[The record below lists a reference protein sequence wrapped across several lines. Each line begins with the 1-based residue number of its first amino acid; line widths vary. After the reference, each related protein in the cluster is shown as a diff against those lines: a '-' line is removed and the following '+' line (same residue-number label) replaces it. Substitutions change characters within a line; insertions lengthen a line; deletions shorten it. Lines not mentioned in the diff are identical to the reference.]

1 MTALLSTQ
9 GDRLLGA
16 LRQRGPHGLVASDL
30 PEGVTFRQVLVHLR
44 GRGHDVRD
52 HTRDTVDGPVPALRL
67 YDRADQ
73 ARERREQEPAFE
85 IGCSAC
91 IACNQRNVAQGD
103 PCDLCPTGHLV
114 IVAIHVAGRE
124 QRAPI
129 TDTRL
134 AA

>member
-9 GDRLLGA
+9 GDQLLGV

-30 PEGVTFRQVLVHLR
+30 PQGVTFRQVLVHLQ
-44 GRGHDVRD
+44 GRGFDVRD
-52 HTRDTVDGPVPALRL
+52 STRDSVDGPVPALRL

-73 ARERREQEPAFE
+73 ARERRERDPAFE

-91 IACNQRNVAQGD
+91 MWCSQRNVAQGD
-103 PCDLCPTGHLV
+103 ACDACTDGHSVL
-114 IVAIHVAGRE
+114 VAIELGGCS

>member
-1 MTALLSTQ
+1 MSALLSTQ
-9 GDRLLGA
+9 GDQLLGV
-16 LRQRGPHGLVASDL
+16 LRVRGPHGLVPSDL
-30 PEGVTFRQVLVHLR
+30 PDGITLRQVLVHLR

-52 HTRDTVDGPVPALRL
+52 STRDTLDGPVPTLRL

-73 ARERREQEPAFE
+73 ARERRENQPATE

-91 IACNQRNVAQGD
+91 VACNQRNVAPGD
-103 PCDLCPTGHLV
+103 PCPDCTDGHVVL
-114 IVAIHVAGRE
+114 VAIHIGGRG

-129 TDTRL
+129 LDPRL